1 MAYHFDAALL
11 RKLKECDLTKYFQS
25 VAKDPYLEEHGNY
38 FTGRCPHP
46 DHEDEHP
53 SFRIW
58 HNPDNTWSWC
68 CMSCHNGKKDIS
80 VRPGRRNYGTDIIAF
95 IQWMSDY
102 KGAKHILTFEES
114 VLKALDFYNMA
125 LPVASQKRISQ
136 QEQYY
141 RKLAAL
147 YHSYLL
153 LHDSD
158 PKRYYVKRGL
168 TQQDAS
174 AFQIGTDGDRLIFP
188 LYDGQKALKGFI
200 SRTIRGED
208 PKYIHSSAKEGFIK
222 SEFLYG
228 LYKFDRSVHTAYVTE
243 GVMDVIT
250 ATRYGIKNVCACLGT
265 SFMES
270 HAALLKEAG
279 IKEVVLV
286 FDGDSAGRKALDNA
300 IVSARKAGLAVSV
313 ILLPEGEDLDSFCKK
328 YTYQSVQQLE
338 TLKQHDYE
346 YELEV
351 SARNYKTARNTLQN
365 QYLLPILKKAET
377 ITQDEE
383 YILYRNYIL
392 NQFDII
398 LEPRN
403 SYVRKI
409 KTDLADPV
417 SAQAKAKTQAAA
429 TA

>member
-11 RKLKECDLTKYFQS
+11 RKLKECDLTQYFQS
-25 VAKDPYLEEHGNY
+25 VAKDPYLEDHGNY

-46 DHEDEHP
+46 DHDDEHP

-68 CMSCHNGKKDIS
+68 CMSCHSGKKDLS
-80 VRPGRRNYGTDIIAF
+80 VKPGHRNYGTDIIAF

-102 KGAKHILTFEES
+102 KGSQHILTFEES
-114 VLKALDFYNMA
+114 VLKALDFYHMA
-125 LPVASQKRISQ
+125 PPSVSKRQVSQ
-136 QEQYY
+136 QETYN
-141 RKLAAL
+141 RKMAAL

-158 PKRYYVKRGL
+158 PKRYFVKRGL
-168 TQQDAS
+168 SQQDAS
-174 AFQIGTDGDRLIFP
+174 AFQVGTDGDRLIFP

-200 SRTIRGED
+200 SRTICGED
-208 PKYIHSSAKEGFIK
+208 PKYIHSSAREGFVK

-228 LYKFDRSVHTAYVTE
+228 LYKFDRSCHTAYITE

-250 ATRYGIKNVCACLGT
+250 ATKYGIKNVCACLGT

-270 HAALLKEAG
+270 HARLLKENG
-279 IKEVVLV
+279 ITEAVFV
-286 FDGDSAGRKALDNA
+286 FDGDTAGRKALDNA
-300 IVSARKAGLAVSV
+300 VYYARNTGLAVSIV
-313 ILLPEGEDLDSFCKK
+313 LLPEGEDMDSFCRKH
-328 YTYQSVQQLE
+328 TYQSLQKIKNMQ
-338 TLKQHDYE
+338 QHDYE
-346 YELEV
+346 YELAKA
-351 SARNYKTARNTLQN
+351 ARDYKTARNTLQN

-377 ITQDEE
+377 IKQENE

-417 SAQAKAKTQAAA
+417 SAQAKAQTQAAA